1 MNAMNFVMVAG
12 LGLGLASSLSAGTN
26 GFVVP
31 SFRGTPN
38 AQFAGWESFTVATD
52 NGVGNS
58 PDLPGSGAI
67 GALIQREPHAV
78 VLGSGNIYNQDFK
91 SEFEVRYSASENP
104 SLVVLQVRTAGNELA
119 YDSVKLTYAGG
130 SESATRTELDR
141 VSFGGPPGAPGSG
154 AFVSSKWEWDVTGKN
169 AAAFSVLFNAGDVS
183 VSLDS
188 LTLDV
193 QSVPEPSAWALVLG
207 GIGVLGWTV
216 RRRGSR

>member
-1 MNAMNFVMVAG
+1 MNFVMVVG

-169 AAAFSVLFNAGDVS
+169 AGNFSILFNAADVS

-193 QSVPEPSAWALVLG
+193 QSVPEPSGWALVLG
-207 GIGVLGWTV
+207 GIGVLGWTA
-216 RRRGSR
+216 RRRGSC